1 MFTLLTAATAA
12 VVSTTPP
19 VGGLLLAA
27 IGLPLHAL
35 PVPAQHIT
43 EVVGHVA
50 GLQHHDRQSDQTLA
64 DLQHFHC
71 L

>member
-27 IGLPLHAL
+27 IGLKAL
-35 PVPAQHIT
+35 SDAAEISRDAREH
-43 EVVGHVA
+43 GS
-50 GLQHHDRQSDQTLA
+50 DRN
-64 DLQHFHC
+64 
-71 L
+71 